1 MTTQRRY
8 DIDWIRVIAIGLL
21 LIYHIA
27 IIFQPWAL
35 FIGFIQSEQP
45 VTGLWTP
52 MTMLNVWRI
61 PLLFYVSG
69 MGLYFAMQ
77 KRSWKQLLTERA
89 KRILLPFLF
98 GVVAITPLHM
108 FVFQK
113 YYHMPLTYYPSS
125 GHLWFLG
132 NIFAYVLLLSP
143 LFYYLKK
150 HENGKFKQAISKLM
164 SSPLG
169 PLSVSVFFILELIL
183 VKPQLFELYAQTW
196 HGFFIGLLAFLFG
209 FLFVYSGISFWKTL
223 AKWRWLYVALAAVL
237 FSVRLYGFDS
247 GILYYL
253 KAIESNSWIFG
264 VFGLGYQYLNKPSAW
279 LSYLSQAAYPV
290 YIIHMFVL
298 YGAALVILPMNLPA
312 LLKFALVSV
321 FTFVACFATYEFII
335 RRMRILRPLFGLK
348 NKTITIQNTL
358 ETDHA
363 SQLIK

>member
-1 MTTQRRY
+1 MTTERRY
-8 DIDWIRVIAIGLL
+8 DIDWLRVIAIGLL

-35 FIGFIQSEQP
+35 FIGFMQSEQS
-45 VTGLWTP
+45 VAGLWTP

-77 KRSWKQLLTERA
+77 KRNWKQLLSERA

-108 FVFQK
+108 FIFQK
-113 YYHMPLTYYPSS
+113 FYHMPLSYYPSS

-143 LFYYLKK
+143 LFFYLKK
-150 HENGKFKQAISKLM
+150 HENGRFRKAVSALM
-164 SSPLG
+164 STPFG

-209 FLFVYSGISFWKTL
+209 FLFVYSGKSFWQTV
-223 AKWRWLYVALAAVL
+223 AKWKWFYLVLAALL
-237 FSVRLYGFDS
+237 FSARLLGFDS
-247 GILYYL
+247 GSLFYL

-264 VFGLGYQYLNKPSAW
+264 VFGLGYQYLNKPGTM

-298 YGAALVILPMNLPA
+298 FGAALVILPMNLPP

-321 FTFVACFATYEFII
+321 FTFVACFAIYEFII